1 MNWDA
6 DLKVLYTLVIKI
18 YSCEEAWVY
27 FLVNIV
33 ISIWHWEQMYY
44 IIGDDLQQDVL
55 VVQDDPG
62 LGHLSSS
69 AANHPQVFFHFPI
82 KYVMN

>member
-1 MNWDA
+1 MNWDV
-6 DLKVLYTLVIKI
+6 DLKVLYTLDIKI
-18 YSCEEAWVY
+18 YSCEEALVY

-33 ISIWHWEQMYY
+33 ISIWREQMYY
-44 IIGDDLQQDVL
+44 VIGDVLQQDVL

-82 KYVMN
+82 KFLMN